1 MKRMKNLNKKQ
12 HHKTVEAYLCGVCGT
27 PDDCMFKCDGSFD
40 ALQGGI
46 QSALDGLQ
54 GLSA

>member
-1 MKRMKNLNKKQ
+1 MEKMKNLIKKQ
-12 HHKTVEAYLCGVCGT
+12 HRKTVEAYLCGVCGT

-54 GLSA
+54 GLTA